1 MKKYDNNIAMFDA
14 YLNNLMSADDKQALE
29 QRLAQD
35 SDLRQELQMHKELVY
50 CLQKTCGEAN
60 RELGEA
66 LKGISDEEFRQIAS
80 VKRTESAQIEEEKSI
95 GRVVPLKKVY
105 RWMSIAAMVFIIAGV
120 GVHQYQQRQSRN
132 QAFEAIYATGF
143 NPDNLLD
150 ASRQDGEMTP
160 AKNDLNNAIKQMD
173 IDPETAAQEL
183 EVLFASTAA
192 DAQNIQT
199 DCGIALA
206 YAYVKTHDIEKAK
219 ETIQKVRQLNDGLL
233 PEELENLQRALNNL

>member
-50 CLQKTCGEAN
+50 CLQKTRSEAN
-60 RELGEA
+60 HEFGQA
-66 LKGISDEEFRQIAS
+66 LKGISDEDFRQIIAEKK
-80 VKRTESAQIEEEKSI
+80 VDKALEDEDKSI

-105 RWMSIAAMVFIIAGV
+105 RWMSIAAMLVFIVGI
-120 GVHQYQQRQSRN
+120 GVHKYQQHQSRN

-173 IDPETAAQEL
+173 IDPEKAAQQL

-192 DAQNIQT
+192 DAQDIKT

-206 YAYVKTHDIEKAK
+206 YAYVKAHDIEKAK
-219 ETIQKVRQLNDGLL
+219 ETIQKVGQLNDGLL

>member
-1 MKKYDNNIAMFDA
+1 MFDA

-50 CLQKTCGEAN
+50 CLQKTRSEAN
-60 RELGEA
+60 HEFGQA
-66 LKGISDEEFRQIAS
+66 LKGISDEDFRQIIAEKK
-80 VKRTESAQIEEEKSI
+80 VDKALEDEDKSI

-105 RWMSIAAMVFIIAGV
+105 RWMSIAAMLVFIVGI
-120 GVHQYQQRQSRN
+120 GVHKYQQHQSRN

-173 IDPETAAQEL
+173 IDPEKAAQQL

-192 DAQNIQT
+192 DAQDIKT

-206 YAYVKTHDIEKAK
+206 YAYVKAHDIEKAK
-219 ETIQKVRQLNDGLL
+219 ETIQKVGQLNDGLL

>member
-1 MKKYDNNIAMFDA
+1 MFDA

-50 CLQKTCGEAN
+50 CLQKTRGEAN
-60 RELGEA
+60 HEFGQA
-66 LKGISDEEFRQIAS
+66 LKGISDEDFRQIIAEKK
-80 VKRTESAQIEEEKSI
+80 VDKALEDEDKSI

-105 RWMSIAAMVFIIAGV
+105 RWMSIAAMLVFIVGI
-120 GVHQYQQRQSRN
+120 GVHKYQQHQSRN

-173 IDPETAAQEL
+173 IDPEKAAQQL

-192 DAQNIQT
+192 DAQDIKT

-206 YAYVKTHDIEKAK
+206 YAYVKAHDIEKAK
-219 ETIQKVRQLNDGLL
+219 ETIQKVGQLNDGLL

>member
-50 CLQKTCGEAN
+50 CLQKTRSEAN
-60 RELGEA
+60 HEFGQA
-66 LKGISDEEFRQIAS
+66 LKGISDEDFRQIIAEKK
-80 VKRTESAQIEEEKSI
+80 VDKALEDEDKSI

-105 RWMSIAAMVFIIAGV
+105 RWMSIAAMLVFIVGI
-120 GVHQYQQRQSRN
+120 GVHKYQQHQSRN

-150 ASRQDGEMTP
+150 ASRQDEEMTP

-173 IDPETAAQEL
+173 IDPEKAAQQL

-192 DAQNIQT
+192 DAQDIKT

-206 YAYVKTHDIEKAK
+206 YAYVKAHDIEKAK
-219 ETIQKVRQLNDGLL
+219 ETIQKVGQLNDGLL

>member
-1 MKKYDNNIAMFDA
+1 MKEYDNNIAMFDA

-60 RELGEA
+60 REFGQA
-66 LKGISDEEFRQIAS
+66 LKGISDEDFRQIVA
-80 VKRTESAQIEEEKSI
+80 EKKVDKALEDEDKSK

-160 AKNDLNNAIKQMD
+160 AKNDLNNAIKQID
-173 IDPETAAQEL
+173 IDPGKAVLQLET
-183 EVLFASTAA
+183 LFASMAT
-192 DAQNIQT
+192 DAQDIKT

-219 ETIQKVRQLNDGLL
+219 ETIQKVGQLNDGLL